1 MCPALFSVKIISIVS
16 PYYVLK
22 YYVAPETAVPFISVT
37 VPDIVP
43 LPAKP
48 KKPVERT
55 VKVNMSIRVLIF
67 ILFIPGLLRYGF

>member
-43 LPAKP
+43 LPANP
-48 KKPVERT
+48 KNPVERIVRT
-55 VKVNMSIRVLIF
+55 NIRIRVLRF